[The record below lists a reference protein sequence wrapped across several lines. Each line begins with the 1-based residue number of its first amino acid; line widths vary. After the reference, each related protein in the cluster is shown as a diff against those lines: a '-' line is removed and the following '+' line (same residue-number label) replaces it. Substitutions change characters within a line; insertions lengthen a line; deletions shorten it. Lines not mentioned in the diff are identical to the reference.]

1 MRIVQ
6 ILSHVRPTLLISAR
20 MVSSGTVEYNQLTIP
35 KVYII
40 VQLGLNP
47 VNDTSKPN
55 LHLNCIVLGL
65 VRAKVF
71 TENTHQHNE
80 RD

>member
-1 MRIVQ
+1 
-6 ILSHVRPTLLISAR
+6 
-20 MVSSGTVEYNQLTIP
+20 MVISGTVEYKQLTIRTVN
-35 KVYII
+35 KI

-65 VRAKVF
+65 VRAKVC

-80 RD
+80 LD